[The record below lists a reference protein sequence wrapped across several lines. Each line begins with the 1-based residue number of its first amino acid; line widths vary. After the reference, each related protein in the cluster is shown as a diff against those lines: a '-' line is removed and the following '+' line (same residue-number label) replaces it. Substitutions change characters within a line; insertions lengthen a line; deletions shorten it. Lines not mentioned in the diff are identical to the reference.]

1 MNFNK
6 PKLITLLA
14 IGLFVLGSGLNNA
27 IAQTAS
33 TATLSFGTRAGLTLN
48 LILPTTVNGKVYYF
62 LDNDGDGS
70 ASTADRFSHQ
80 DLNNLLNNGERT
92 IITQEG
98 NHNGSDDARSV
109 IIRNYA
115 LILPTEREY
124 GSINSQYFGI
134 TSHSAPPGWAL
145 AVFGTSGN
153 LQRYAAASDPDP
165 DFLAGPGFYF
175 GFNFRHDQSLG
186 SSRHYLPDEMTVVTA
201 FQVIEVLKFRTKV
214 FLEGAQ

>member
-33 TATLSFGTRAGLTLN
+33 TATLSFGTRADLTLN
-48 LILPTTVNGKVYYF
+48 LILPITVNGKVYYF
-62 LDNDGDGS
+62 LDNNADGI
-70 ASTADRFSHQ
+70 ASTADRIRQES
-80 DLNNLLNNGERT
+80 LYNLLNNGEQS

-115 LILPTEREY
+115 LILPTLNEY
-124 GSINSQYFGI
+124 KPINRQHFGV
-134 TSHSAPPGWAL
+134 TEDSTPPGWL
-145 AVFGTSGN
+145 ASGS
-153 LQRYAAASDPDP
+153 RYATSTRL
-165 DFLAGPGFYF
+165 DFDGFF
-175 GFNFRHDQSLG
+175 GHDAFIFTADEESGSQSIAEDTM
-186 SSRHYLPDEMTVVTA
+186 RDVVVA
-201 FQVIEVLKFRTKV
+201 FQVIEIEVLKFRTKV